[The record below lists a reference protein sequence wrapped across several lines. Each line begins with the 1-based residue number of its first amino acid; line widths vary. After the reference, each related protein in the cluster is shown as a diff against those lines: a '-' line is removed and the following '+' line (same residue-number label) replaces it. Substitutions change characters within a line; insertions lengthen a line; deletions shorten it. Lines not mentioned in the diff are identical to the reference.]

1 MRMMGWMC
9 GMKIRGKL
17 SCIELRQRL
26 EIEDKVKW
34 YREMDCDNVDI
45 F

>member
-1 MRMMGWMC
+1 MRTMGWMC
-9 GMKIRGKL
+9 GVKISKL
-17 SCIELRQRL
+17 CCIELRQRL

-34 YREMDCDNVDI
+34 YREMDYDSVDI